1 MSSIKQIADDL
12 IITMGLRSDDSKIDI
27 RSIYYWINT
36 KRALLIHRE
45 LEKSAFINPA
55 FTQFIPCMNLI
66 SVDQNVAVCCNGIPT
81 SCTILRS
88 ELKLPKTIPF
98 KGNYGIIS
106 ISSPMIL
113 GKDIKLV
120 DPKNFKYVG
129 NGRHNRR
136 EVFCTIID
144 DYIYIRTK
152 ADIMQNVT
160 GKTVSIRLVA
170 ENPLDL
176 SSYGLCDST
185 NTSTSCFSEDTEY
198 PLPDYLVATIKQ
210 MVLQDDLKITMT
222 VPEDNSNNSSGDAVS
237 R

>member
-1 MSSIKQIADDL
+1 MSSIKEIADDL

-36 KRALLIHRE
+36 KRSLLIHRD
-45 LEKSAFINPA
+45 LEKSAFINPT

-66 SVDQNVAVCCNGIPT
+66 SVDQNVAVCCNDIPT

-129 NGRHNRR
+129 NGRHNRL
-136 EVFCTIID
+136 EIFCTIID
-144 DYIYIRTK
+144 DYIYVRTK
-152 ADIMQNVT
+152 ADIMQNVA

-176 SSYGLCDST
+176 SSYGLCDAT
-185 NTSTSCFSEDTEY
+185 NTSALCFSEDSEY
-198 PLPDYLVATIKQ
+198 PLPDYLVATVKQ

-222 VPEDNSNNSSGDAVS
+222 VPEDNSNNSSSDVIS

>member
-1 MSSIKQIADDL
+1 MSSIKEIADD
-12 IITMGLRSDDSKIDI
+12 IMITMGLRSDDSKIDI
-27 RSIYYWINT
+27 RSIYYWINL
-36 KRALLIHRE
+36 KRAVLIHRE

-55 FTQFIPCMNLI
+55 YTQFIPCMSLM
-66 SVDQNVAVCCNGIPT
+66 SVDQNIAVCCNDIPT
-81 SCTILRS
+81 DCTVLRT

-98 KGNYGIIS
+98 RGNYGIIS

-113 GKDIKLV
+113 GKDIKIV

-129 NGRHNRR
+129 NGRHTRN

-152 ADIMQNVT
+152 HDIFQNVA
-160 GKTVSIRLVA
+160 GKTVSIRLMA

-176 SSYGLCDST
+176 SSYPNCSDNGNSS
-185 NTSTSCFSEDTEY
+185 NCFSEDREY
-198 PLPDYLVATIKQ
+198 PIPDHLVNVLKQ
-210 MVLQDDLKITMT
+210 MILGEDLKISLAA
-222 VPEDNSNNSSGDAVS
+222 PEDNSNNSADAIS